1 MPEENAPLTRKRCL
15 DRGFDKYWTV
25 HREEHMS
32 AVEAKRLLR
41 TRKYRGRTP
50 REAARGECWRAWQAE
65 PNDVKQRYMAHLGD
79 QRPIALFEAPP
90 PADPEPPGTPRKVND
105 ETAKA
110 VGHSFL
116 EPVGKW
122 TPPEKKFESVGS
134 DIAMRSIASAVA
146 QNAAHDIG
154 NATVRGGLAAS
165 FKGMVPRTRSKAW
178 QKASEAAAT
187 PCNPLSGFTNE
198 SRSVRGRILSDEE
211 IRSMLES
218 HCRATRHATVLRL
231 EGTLAGVLRQTP
243 QLTDIYSD
251 TQIYR
256 RVRTH
261 YPTGV
266 AIGRGQCYTDRC
278 PDCVC
283 WDRVSEPWLVHG
295 CAEHMDSL
303 ELKMPGY
310 FRVFADQCTE
320 RGMNAA
326 GYEKIQQLAWWDL
339 LYEYVETRGVAAAAE
354 RLAWEAGE
362 EGNDINEL
370 AGIEALFTLW
380 MRDARLEV
388 AAHVN
393 HWTLRDHAWQWKT
406 FMKISWSF
414 GQLMVESDWAVPR
427 ICVRSCLIT
436 PKFVCPLCRHP
447 IM

>member
-1 MPEENAPLTRKRCL
+1 
-15 DRGFDKYWTV
+15 
-25 HREEHMS
+25 MS
-32 AVEAKRLLR
+32 SICAWR
-41 TRKYRGRTP
+41 TWATTGRS
-50 REAARGECWRAWQAE
+50 RSSSRR
-65 PNDVKQRYMAHLGD
+65 R
-79 QRPIALFEAPP
+79 P
-90 PADPEPPGTPRKVND
+90 PARNPLVPLEKVND

-116 EPVGKW
+116 ELVGKW
-122 TPPEKKFESVGS
+122 TSPEKKFESVGS

-243 QLTDIYSD
+243 QLTNIYSD
-251 TQIYR
+251 THIYR
-256 RVRTH
+256 CVRTH

-266 AIGRGQCYTDRC
+266 AVGRDKCYTNMC
-278 PDCVC
+278 PDCQC
-283 WDRVSEPWLVHG
+283 WGRVTEPWLVHG

-310 FRVFADQCTE
+310 FHAFADQCTD
-320 RGMNAA
+320 RGMNADGYQKTQNLA
-326 GYEKIQQLAWWDL
+326 GWDL
-339 LYEYVETRGVAAAAE
+339 LYEYVDTRGVVAAAE
-354 RLAWEAGE
+354 RRAWEAGDK
-362 EGNDINEL
+362 G
-370 AGIEALFTLW
+370 ATS
-380 MRDARLEV
+380 
-388 AAHVN
+388 
-393 HWTLRDHAWQWKT
+393 T
-406 FMKISWSF
+406 SWPASRPC
-414 GQLMVESDWAVPR
+414 PR
-427 ICVRSCLIT
+427 SG
-436 PKFVCPLCRHP
+436 
-447 IM
+447 